1 MKFFFNILS
10 IWAIYSSFGAFKAV
24 GNELDE
30 VICNAM
36 KGMQAQ
42 EEKKIPYNIGD
53 YELIGITV
61 DCKKKAL
68 ITEKKHMQYSLS
80 DFSEDFKINAT
91 KNWENAN
98 CKNMIFNTNFI
109 LSYLSK
115 FMSLQPGDLIT
126 TGTPAGV
133 GMGMKPQVFLKSGDN
148 IKLSIDFLGE
158 QNSKVVIK

>member
-10 IWAIYSSFGAFKAV
+10 ICAISSSFGAFKAV
-24 GNELDE
+24 GNELDR

-68 ITEKKHMQYSLS
+68 ITEKKHIQYSLS

-91 KNWENAN
+91 KNWEIAN
-98 CKNMIFNTNFI
+98 CKNMIFNTNTGW
-109 LSYLSK
+109 S
-115 FMSLQPGDLIT
+115 T
-126 TGTPAGV
+126 TQIIQDT
-133 GMGMKPQVFLKSGDN
+133 N
-148 IKLSIDFLGE
+148 E
-158 QNSKVVIK
+158 KVVLKLEANYEICSK

>member
-10 IWAIYSSFGAFKAV
+10 IWVIYSSFGAFKAV

-53 YELIGITV
+53 FELIGITV

-68 ITEKKHMQYSLS
+68 ITEKKHIQYSLS

-91 KNWENAN
+91 KNWKNAN
-98 CKNMIFNTNFI
+98 CKNMIFNTNTGW
-109 LSYLSK
+109 S
-115 FMSLQPGDLIT
+115 T
-126 TGTPAGV
+126 TQIIQDTDKNV
-133 GMGMKPQVFLKSGDN
+133 VLKLEANFEICS
-148 IKLSIDFLGE
+148 
-158 QNSKVVIK
+158 Q

>member
-10 IWAIYSSFGAFKAV
+10 VWAISSSFGAFKAV

-42 EEKKIPYNIGD
+42 EEKKIPYTIGE
-53 YELIGITV
+53 YKLIGITV

-68 ITEKKHMQYSLS
+68 ITEKKHIQYSLS

-98 CKNMIFNTNFI
+98 CKNMIFNTNTGW
-109 LSYLSK
+109 S
-115 FMSLQPGDLIT
+115 T
-126 TGTPAGV
+126 TQIIQDTN
-133 GMGMKPQVFLKSGDN
+133 K
-148 IKLSIDFLGE
+148 
-158 QNSKVVIK
+158 KVVLKLEANFEICSK

>member
-10 IWAIYSSFGAFKAV
+10 ICAITSSFGAFKAV
-24 GNELDE
+24 GNELDK

-68 ITEKKHMQYSLS
+68 ITEKRHIQYSSS
-80 DFSEDFKINAT
+80 DFSEDFKINVI
-91 KNWENAN
+91 KNWKNAN
-98 CKNMIFNTNFI
+98 CKNMIFNTN
-109 LSYLSK
+109 
-115 FMSLQPGDLIT
+115 
-126 TGTPAGV
+126 TGWSTIQIIQDTDKNV
-133 GMGMKPQVFLKSGDN
+133 VLKLKANFETCS
-148 IKLSIDFLGE
+148 
-158 QNSKVVIK
+158 Q

>member
-10 IWAIYSSFGAFKAV
+10 ICAIYSSFVAFEAV
-24 GNELDE
+24 GNELDK

-68 ITEKKHMQYSLS
+68 ITEKKHIQYSLS

-98 CKNMIFNTNFI
+98 CKNMIFNTNTGW
-109 LSYLSK
+109 S
-115 FMSLQPGDLIT
+115 T
-126 TGTPAGV
+126 TQIIQDTN
-133 GMGMKPQVFLKSGDN
+133 K
-148 IKLSIDFLGE
+148 
-158 QNSKVVIK
+158 KVVLKLEANFEICSK

>member
-10 IWAIYSSFGAFKAV
+10 ICAISSSFGAFKV
-24 GNELDE
+24 IGNDLDG

-53 YELIGITV
+53 FELIGITV

-68 ITEKKHMQYSLS
+68 ITEKKHVQYSLS

-91 KNWENAN
+91 KNWKNAN
-98 CKNMIFNTNFI
+98 CKNMIFNTNTGW
-109 LSYLSK
+109 S
-115 FMSLQPGDLIT
+115 T
-126 TGTPAGV
+126 TQIIQDIN
-133 GMGMKPQVFLKSGDN
+133 K
-148 IKLSIDFLGE
+148 
-158 QNSKVVIK
+158 KVVLKLEANFEICSQ